1 MSSLLK
7 KSLIYAVGTFGS
19 KVLIFLLVPLYS
31 YFVNKEGFGYY
42 DIVNSTMNLLIPL
55 LTFQISDSLFR
66 WLITKN
72 DDFNY
77 SQKIISNGFIALC
90 GGILVVFLASLMIY
104 FLNPIQYQGWIT
116 IMFVVAMIYPFLQQ
130 VTRGLGKNKLF
141 ALNGITYSFIYVL
154 ANVFFLIIF
163 KLGVEGIFLSSIV
176 AFFLASM
183 AIVYRIKFH
192 KYLRFSFYDKAEIT
206 DLIKYSLPLVP
217 NTISWWLI
225 NSANKYIILF
235 FLGVSAN
242 GLFAMSNRFPIIM
255 VMINQ
260 IFMLAWQEQ
269 AIVDYEKKDAK
280 TNASV
285 LNGLIKAQFILV
297 VVLSLV
303 SQWVISLILSTE
315 YYESWKYMPILF
327 LGAAFNSFSAYYGA
341 FYLGAKKTKI
351 IFTTTVFG
359 GIVSILLSLVLVNII
374 GLLGVAIAIA
384 IGYFTL
390 FIIRRISI
398 KKITQ
403 IDSTSKSLYI
413 YGGFVLLAFIV
424 TYLQNQWLTIGFLL
438 VFLSFVVYD
447 NRDIIKQLSNKF
459 KSLVLKRN

>member
-1 MSSLLK
+1 MNSLLK

-31 YFVNKEGFGYY
+31 YFVDKEGFGYY

-66 WLITKN
+66 WLIVKN

-90 GGILVVFLASLMIY
+90 GGVLVVLLVSLIIY
-104 FLNPIQYQGWIT
+104 FFNPIQYQLWVT
-116 IMFVVAMIYPFLQQ
+116 IMFIVAMIYPFLQQ

-141 ALNGITYSFIYVL
+141 ALNGITYSFVYVL
-154 ANVFFLIIF
+154 ANVLFLIVF

-176 AFFLASM
+176 AFVISSM
-183 AIVYRIKFH
+183 AIVYRIKF
-192 KYLRFSFYDKAEIT
+192 YRYVNLNFYNKTEIK
-206 DLIKYSLPLVP
+206 DLITYSLPLVP

-225 NSANKYIILF
+225 NSANKYIILL

-260 IFMLAWQEQ
+260 VFMLAWQEQ
-269 AIVDYEKKDAK
+269 AIVDFEKKDAK
-280 TNASV
+280 MNANV
-285 LNGLIKAQFILV
+285 LNGLIKMQFFLV
-297 VVLSLV
+297 IILSLS
-303 SQWVISLILSTE
+303 SQWIVTFLLSSD
-315 YYESWKYMPILF
+315 YYESWKFMPVLF
-327 LGAAFNSFSAYYGA
+327 LGAGFNSFSAYYGA

-359 GIVSILLSLVLVNII
+359 GVVSILLSLLLVNII
-374 GLLGVAIAIA
+374 GLLGVAIAIT

-390 FIIRRISI
+390 FIIRRINI
-398 KKITQ
+398 KKITE

-413 YGGFVLLAFIV
+413 YG
-424 TYLQNQWLTIGFLL
+424 
-438 VFLSFVVYD
+438 
-447 NRDIIKQLSNKF
+447 
-459 KSLVLKRN
+459 